1 MIDSERFILDCNAI
15 RSQNPLV
22 HNITNY
28 VAMNFAANALL
39 AIGASPLMSFY
50 PAEMEEVVGLSA
62 AVSINLG
69 CLDDQI
75 IKASEI
81 AAGTAMRCGKP
92 WVLDPVGAG
101 VSAVRTTT
109 ACRLALD
116 FHPSI
121 IRGNAAEIAAMV
133 THICGGGKAAGCD
146 NARGKAGSKTGGGS
160 SSDVRTEGESIT
172 DGTGQRGVDC
182 DECQRGV
189 DCTTNDVDWA
199 KSVAMRLAEVT
210 GSVVVASGE
219 TDCVTD
225 GKRVELITR
234 GCPTMAKVT
243 AMGCSE
249 TTVCA
254 AFAAVDS
261 DPFYA
266 AVGAMLLY
274 GIAGE
279 VAAQSA
285 LNGVATPLAV
295 DKGEMLASS
304 QHPFNAAVP
313 PLICRGWQSCEG
325 YVLPG
330 SFQIAFL
337 DALSD
342 FSLIRKKL

>member
-1 MIDSERFILDCNAI
+1 MIDSERFIQDCTAI
-15 RSQNPLV
+15 RSQNPLI

-39 AIGASPLMSFY
+39 AVGASPLMSFY
-50 PAEMEEVVGLSA
+50 SEEMEEMVAASA

-69 CLDDQI
+69 CLDEQI
-75 IKASEI
+75 IKAGEM
-81 AAGTAMRCGKP
+81 AAGAAVRYGKP

-101 VSAVRTTT
+101 VSRVRTLT
-109 ACRLALD
+109 ACHLALD

-121 IRGNAAEIAAMV
+121 IRGNAAEIAAM
-133 THICGGGKAAGCD
+133 AAQFCD
-146 NARGKAGSKTGGGS
+146 NDRAGEIMTRGRS
-160 SSDVRTEGESIT
+160 EH
-172 DGTGQRGVDC
+172 QRGVDC
-182 DECQRGV
+182 V
-189 DCTTNDVDWA
+189 VNDIEWA
-199 KSVAMRLAEVT
+199 KSVAMRLAEAT

-234 GCPTMAKVT
+234 GCPSMAKIT

-254 AFAAVDS
+254 AFTAVES

-279 VAAQSA
+279 VAA
-285 LNGVATPLAV
+285 
-295 DKGEMLASS
+295 K
-304 QHPFNAAVP
+304 
-313 PLICRGWQSCEG
+313 CRGWHSCEG
-325 YVLPG
+325 HVPPG
-330 SFQIAFL
+330 SFQTAFL

-342 FSLIRKKL
+342 FTLIRKNL